1 MIRLILS
8 ILSGALSIYT
18 LICFV
23 YIIMSW
29 LPGVKFTKFGRVVS
43 SICEPYMN
51 LFSRRGWFRFGNI
64 DFSPILSIGLLSVA
78 SSVLS
83 GIQATGRIWFGY
95 ILGTI
100 VSLLWN
106 IISTLL
112 TLFTILI
119 LVRWIVLLINHG
131 QTSYNSIWNQ
141 IDGMLNNV
149 VYKISGTFVKKN
161 HNYQTSLLISW
172 ITLIIISIVTGLLI
186 KLLIHLCLSI
196 PF

>member
-1 MIRLILS
+1 MVRVILS

-29 LPGVKFTKFGRVVS
+29 LPGARFTKFGQVIA
-43 SICEPYMN
+43 SICEPYLN
-51 LFSRRGWFRFGNI
+51 FFSKWGFLRIGNI
-64 DFSPILSIGLLSVA
+64 DFSPIISIGLLSVA
-78 SSVLS
+78 SSILG

-100 VSLLWN
+100 ISMLWS

-112 TLFTILI
+112 TIFIILV
-119 LVRWIVLLINHG
+119 LVRWIVLLVNHG
-131 QTSYNSIWNQ
+131 QTPYNSAWNQ
-141 IDGMLNNV
+141 IDTMIQNITF
-149 VYKISGTFVKKN
+149 KISGTFIKKR
-161 HNYQTSLLISW
+161 HDYKTSLLASW
-172 ITLIIISIVTGLLI
+172 ITLIIISIAARFLI
-186 KLLIHLCLSI
+186 NILVNLCLRI